1 MAESILRIIGL
12 TTGKP
17 TPLDGKYVVAYDPSG
32 QLVSGIVVTDD
43 PALAY
48 RAPAATLLEL
58 WRAVDPNQPV
68 RSDGKANRPLTAFT
82 VQTVPAPGVIGPDNE
97 ELDVG

>member
-1 MAESILRIIGL
+1 MAESILRIIALAIG
-12 TTGKP
+12 GP

-32 QLVSGIVVTDD
+32 QLVSGLVVTDD
-43 PALAY
+43 PALAF

-58 WRAVDPNQPV
+58 WRSVDPLHPTRPDGQP
-68 RSDGKANRPLTAFT
+68 NRPLTAFS
-82 VQTVPAPGVIGPDNE
+82 VQTMPAPGVIGPDDD